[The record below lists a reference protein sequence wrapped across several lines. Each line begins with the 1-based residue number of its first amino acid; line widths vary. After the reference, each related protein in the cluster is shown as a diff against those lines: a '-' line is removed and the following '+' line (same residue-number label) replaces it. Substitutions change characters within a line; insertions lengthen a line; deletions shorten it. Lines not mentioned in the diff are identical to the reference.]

1 MKHIFLIFFLSFFAF
16 QVSAQENDSIIV
28 LQSPAGRLSGL
39 IDIQD
44 LVNQGFNY
52 WEDEFKGHFAGV
64 ELGINGFAN
73 PDYSIYPTEEG
84 KFLQNKLLL
93 SNRLNLNILQY
104 SLGIQR
110 TRTTMGLV
118 TGLGLSFQGYRLDD
132 NTSISIDENQQ
143 IHPATFYFDTKQ
155 KSKLSSVYLELP
167 LLFEFQVP
175 IGNYANRMYFSAGII
190 GAKRL
195 ETHTKIKYRESGKK
209 EKVKSVGSYSMH
221 DYKAAATIRMGYRW
235 IKLYASYDLEP
246 LFEDRKGPVLYP
258 FSVGIMLMSF

>member
-1 MKHIFLIFFLSFFAF
+1 MKHIFLIYLLSFFAF
-16 QVSAQENDSIIV
+16 QAYAQENDSIVV
-28 LQSPAGRLSGL
+28 LQSPAGRLSRL

-44 LVNQGFNY
+44 LVHDGFNF

-64 ELGINGFAN
+64 ELGMNGFAN
-73 PDYSIYPTEEG
+73 PDYSLYPAAE
-84 KFLQNKLLL
+84 KNFLQNNLIL
-93 SNRLNLNILQY
+93 SNRLNLNFLQY
-104 SLGIQR
+104 SIGMQR
-110 TRTTMGLV
+110 TRTTIGLV
-118 TGLGLSFQGYRLDD
+118 TGMGMSFQSYRLDD
-132 NTSISIDENQQ
+132 NTSISVDENHL

-155 KSKLSSVYLELP
+155 KSKLSSVYLEVP

-195 ETHTKIKYRESGKK
+195 ESHTKIKYREDGKK
-209 EKVKSVGSYSMH
+209 EKVKTAGSYSIH

-235 IKLYASYDLEP
+235 IKLYATYDLEP
-246 LFEDRKGPVLYP
+246 MFKDKQGPVLYP